1 MSNKPLYFEL
11 ASIALLLAV
20 GVFLLLTS
28 LPGWGLISIAGL
40 LSVLSFVLRK
50 LAKSSTTATA
60 ALLKGKSSNAS

>member
-20 GVFLLLTS
+20 GVFLLLLG

-40 LSVLSFVLRK
+40 LSILSFVLRK
-50 LAKSSTTATA
+50 LGQSSATA

>member
-20 GVFLLLTS
+20 GVFLLLAS

-40 LSVLSFVLRK
+40 LYYSYRRSFERK
-50 LAKSSTTATA
+50 VF
-60 ALLKGKSSNAS
+60 